1 MRYKITIRR
10 FKYFGHGSIF
20 QICYFVDYDV
30 GIIYRIYNIVYYDTY
45 PETHIS
51 EVSAK
56 GRSKLLNVFK
66 NIGDVGLTP
75 FFSYLTVVLLYIVII
90 FYIILYIILYIHIYN
105 SYS

>member
-1 MRYKITIRR
+1 MRYKITIRC
-10 FKYFGHGSIF
+10 FKYFGHGFIF
-20 QICYFVDYDV
+20 RICYFVDYDV

-51 EVSAK
+51 EVVTKGHAK
-56 GRSKLLNVFK
+56 SLNVFK
-66 NIGDVGLTP
+66 NVDDVGSTP
-75 FFSYLTVVLLYIVII
+75 FFSYLSVVLLYIVII

>member
-1 MRYKITIRR
+1 MRYKITIRC
-10 FKYFGHGSIF
+10 FKYFGHGFIF

-30 GIIYRIYNIVYYDTY
+30 GIIYRIYYIVHYVIY

-51 EVSAK
+51 EVVTK

-66 NIGDVGLTP
+66 NVGDVGLTP